1 MARGKSERVRAQ
13 GVELIELVIARVL
26 KEPHCISGF
35 CGDRPLPD
43 PRPIPDDVLAQL
55 TFPSGRPLPPS
66 LRRWLAFDASW
77 LLDLR
82 WFSADGSY
90 AFTPRR
96 LDAIVQDEFDFWGEM
111 YAPLGERLSECFLLP
126 GGSDSRRIY
135 AVTDEPDALGEHPVL
150 VVDTDDI
157 PYAAVMYPGFDV
169 YMADEAGFGI
179 HDFSTYEALHEDRR
193 YTTRLAHHARLL
205 FGGKPGIEIG
215 EEEWGGWPD
224 QE

>member
-1 MARGKSERVRAQ
+1 MARGKRTRMQAQ
-13 GVELIELVIARVL
+13 GVDLIEMVIARV
-26 KEPHCISGF
+26 KKDPVCISGF
-35 CGDRPLPD
+35 CGDRPLLD
-43 PRPIPDDVLAQL
+43 PQPIPADVLARL

-77 LLDLR
+77 LRGLG
-82 WFSADGSY
+82 WFATDDG
-90 AFTPRR
+90 AFTFTPRR

-111 YAPLGERLSECFLLP
+111 YEPLGDRLGECFLLP

-135 AVTDEPDALGEHPVL
+135 AVTDEPDTLGEYPVL

-169 YMADEAGFGI
+169 FMADEASFGI
-179 HDFSTYEALHEDRR
+179 HNFDTYESLHEDPR
-193 YTTRLAHHARLL
+193 YAARLAHHARAL

-215 EEEWGGWPD
+215 DEEWGGWSA
-224 QE
+224 E